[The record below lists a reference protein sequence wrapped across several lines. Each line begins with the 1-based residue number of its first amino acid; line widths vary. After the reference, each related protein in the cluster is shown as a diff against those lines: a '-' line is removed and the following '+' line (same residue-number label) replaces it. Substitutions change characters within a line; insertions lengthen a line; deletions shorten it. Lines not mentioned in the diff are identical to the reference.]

1 MVKRLT
7 TRVVNNVPL
16 HFSSHLITQS
26 ESKFDDLKYQVSVA
40 HVASPHIQHIN
51 CENFA
56 PHQIPLPILNIV
68 AQVRARLRIQQ
79 VQLEQYFPFYSKLDF
94 CADSSFFQLNRV
106 RIHKA
111 SDFSP
116 R

>member
-7 TRVVNNVPL
+7 TRVVNNISL
-16 HFSSHLITQS
+16 HFCSHLITQS

-40 HVASPHIQHIN
+40 HVERQHVQHIN

-68 AQVRARLRIQQ
+68 AQVGARLRIQQ
-79 VQLEQYFPFYSKLDF
+79 VQLEQYFPQYIICHFLVQAGLL
-94 CADSSFFQLNRV
+94 C
-106 RIHKA
+106 
-111 SDFSP
+111 
-116 R
+116 